1 MINKHSL
8 IFKVADLLIQFYCK
22 SEDDATFLKDKYAN
36 FLVKRSNSAQLA
48 GRVFFD
54 KERSKEIQ
62 IKEDDIY
69 ISHLPLSKEF
79 GKFNIFFEIAMM
91 PILGRNNGFILH
103 ASSLVKNGLG
113 YIFTGKEDRGK
124 STIIKLFSEL
134 VCLGDDTAIIRKVDN
149 HFFLFSSPFYQ
160 RNYKPE
166 KNLKV
171 LVRTI
176 FALTEIADF
185 NLVKPLFFPDD
196 FKALLSNA
204 YISEMDTEDKEKEL
218 LARNCYEFCLKNK
231 IFSLSFKKNRSF
243 WPLLEK
249 IIQEC

>member
-1 MINKHSL
+1 MNKHSL

-22 SEDDATFLKDKYAN
+22 SEDDATFLRNKYTN
-36 FLVKRSNSAQLA
+36 FLVKKNDPGRLA

-62 IKEDDIY
+62 IKEDDIF

-91 PILGRNNGFILH
+91 PILGTNNGFILH
-103 ASSLVKNGLG
+103 ASSLVKDGTG
-113 YIFTGKEDRGK
+113 YVFTGKEDRGK

-134 VCLGDDTAIIRKVDN
+134 ICLGDDTAIIRKIN
-149 HFFLFSSPFYQ
+149 NRFFLFSSPFYQ

-171 LVRTI
+171 LVRTV

-204 YISEMDTEDKEKEL
+204 YFSEMDKGGKEQEL
-218 LARNCYEFCLKNK
+218 LAKNCFEFCLENK
-231 IFSLSFKKNRSF
+231 IFSLSFRKDRSF
-243 WPLLEK
+243 WPLLE
-249 IIQEC
+249 ESSF